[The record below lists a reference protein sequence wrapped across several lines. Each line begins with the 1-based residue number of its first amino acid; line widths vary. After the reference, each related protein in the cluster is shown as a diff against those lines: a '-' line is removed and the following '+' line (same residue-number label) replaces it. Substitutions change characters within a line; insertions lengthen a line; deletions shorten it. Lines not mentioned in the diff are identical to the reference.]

1 MTNTMKEKL
10 ANALSEAHYGVRMR
24 LSNLE
29 VALEQCKREEEN
41 LLDMEANHE
50 RLVKEW
56 EEAKSAAI
64 VAKENETSL
73 ANRKQNF
80 FTTIDTS
87 KKVSFKDM
95 EEEYQNLCKE
105 LTSATRK
112 ATRAEN
118 KASALGEEVERR
130 VQNMTLPASAKEV
143 LAKADS
149 VKEEPKEEVKSTSVP
164 TPIAKKE
171 YPTKMKMKTNKVFTK
186 EDGTKLVFFKK
197 YDGSMVKYDATIR
210 GAASILLPE
219 KEYNVEG
226 HWSSDRWTFYVDRVF
241 DNGNQVVPVVVSVP
255 AAEELNKETRG
266 TYNTMA
272 EAFAKANAKKMA

>member
-1 MTNTMKEKL
+1 M
-10 ANALSEAHYGVRMR
+10 ANENIMNAISEAKYNIMLRK
-24 LSNLE
+24 SELE
-29 VALEQCKREEEN
+29 VAMEQLKKEEEN

-112 ATRAEN
+112 ATKAEN
-118 KASALGEEVERR
+118 KASALGEELTQLE
-130 VQNMTLPASAKEV
+130 AKI
-143 LAKADS
+143 LAL
-149 VKEEPKEEVKSTSVP
+149 VPTKEEPKEEVETNPISTSA
-164 TPIAKKE
+164 TPAVKKA
-171 YPTKMKMKTNKVFTK
+171 YPTRMKLKTNKVFTK

-197 YDGSMVKYDATIR
+197 YDGSLVKYDAAIR
-210 GAASILLPE
+210 DAALVLLPE
-219 KEYNVEG
+219 KEYDVEG
-226 HWSSDRWTFYVDRVF
+226 HWSSDKWTFYVDKVC
-241 DNGNQVVPVVVSVP
+241 DNGNQVVPVITSIP
-255 AAEELNKETRG
+255 EATTETRG
-266 TYNTMA
+266 NYNTMA

>member
-1 MTNTMKEKL
+1 M
-10 ANALSEAHYGVRMR
+10 ANIKNESIMNAISEAKYNIMLRK
-24 LSNLE
+24 SELE
-29 VALEQCKREEEN
+29 VAMEQLRKEEDNILCMAEDHKRFEEE
-41 LLDMEANHE
+41 
-50 RLVKEW
+50 
-56 EEAKSAAI
+56 
-64 VAKENETSL
+64 
-73 ANRKQNF
+73 F
-80 FTTIDTS
+80 
-87 KKVSFKDM
+87 
-95 EEEYQNLCKE
+95 
-105 LTSATRK
+105 
-112 ATRAEN
+112 
-118 KASALGEEVERR
+118 
-130 VQNMTLPASAKEV
+130 ASAKEASIAADAEV
-143 LAKADS
+143 KRLEDAKELLGEDFTDELSKKLTAAKKAATRAMNKAS
-149 VKEEPKEEVKSTSVP
+149 KLGEELTQLEAKILTLVPTKEESKEEVKSTSIP

-210 GAASILLPE
+210 DAASILLPE

>member
-1 MTNTMKEKL
+1 M
-10 ANALSEAHYGVRMR
+10 ANIQNESIMNAISEAKYNIMLRK
-24 LSNLE
+24 SELE
-29 VALEQCKREEEN
+29 VAMEQLKKEEEN

-50 RLVKEW
+50 RLTKEW

-80 FTTIDTS
+80 FTNIDTS

-118 KASALGEEVERR
+118 KASALGEELLQLEAAILELV
-130 VQNMTLPASAKEV
+130 PA
-143 LAKADS
+143 
-149 VKEEPKEEVKSTSVP
+149 KEEPKEEAETNPVSTPAVKK
-164 TPIAKKE
+164 A
-171 YPTKMKMKTNKVFTK
+171 YPTRMKMKTNKVFTK

-226 HWSSDRWTFYVDRVF
+226 HWSSDRWTFYIDRVF
-241 DNGNQVVPVVVSVP
+241 DGNNQVMPVVTSIP
-255 AAEELNKETRG
+255 DADEANTETHG
-266 TYNTMA
+266 VYNAMA

>member
-10 ANALSEAHYGVRMR
+10 TNALSEAKYEIRMR
-24 LSNLE
+24 LSDIE
-29 VALEQCKREEEN
+29 VALEQCKKEEEEILN
-41 LLDMEANHE
+41 MEANHE
-50 RLVKEW
+50 RLVVEW
-56 EEAKSAAI
+56 EEAKSVAT

-73 ANRKQNF
+73 AEQKKNF
-80 FTTIDTS
+80 FVNVDTS

-118 KASALGEEVERR
+118 KTSALGEELLQLE
-130 VQNMTLPASAKEV
+130 AKILSLV
-143 LAKADS
+143 PT
-149 VKEEPKEEVKSTSVP
+149 KEEPKEEVKSTSVP
-164 TPIAKKE
+164 VSTPAVKKT

-197 YDGSMVKYDATIR
+197 YDGSFVKYDAAIR
-210 GAASILLPE
+210 DAASVLLPE
-219 KEYNVEG
+219 KEYDVEG
-226 HWSSDRWTFYVDRVF
+226 HWSSDKWTFYVDKVF
-241 DNGNQVVPVVVSVP
+241 DNGNQVMPVVASISKV
-255 AAEELNKETRG
+255 EEVTTETRG
-266 TYNTMA
+266 SYNAIA

>member
-10 ANALSEAHYGVRMR
+10 AYALSEARYEVRMR

-41 LLDMEANHE
+41 LLNMGTNHE

-64 VAKENETSL
+64 VAKENETAL
-73 ANRKQNF
+73 ANRKLNF
-80 FTTIDTS
+80 FTSIDTS

-118 KASALGEEVERR
+118 KASTLGEELLQLEAAILELV
-130 VQNMTLPASAKEV
+130 PA
-143 LAKADS
+143 
-149 VKEEPKEEVKSTSVP
+149 KEEPKEEAETNPVSTPAVKKV
-164 TPIAKKE
+164 
-171 YPTKMKMKTNKVFTK
+171 YPTRMKMKTNKVFTK

-197 YDGSMVKYDATIR
+197 YDGSFVKYDAAIR
-210 GAASILLPE
+210 DAASVLLPE
-219 KEYNVEG
+219 KEYDVEG
-226 HWSSDRWTFYVDRVF
+226 HWSSDKWTFYVDKVL
-241 DNGNQVVPVVVSVP
+241 DNGNQVMPVVASISKV
-255 AAEELNKETRG
+255 EEVTTETRG
-266 TYNTMA
+266 SYNAMA

>member
-1 MTNTMKEKL
+1 M
-10 ANALSEAHYGVRMR
+10 ANINKNENIMNAISEAKYNIMLRK
-24 LSNLE
+24 SELE
-29 VALEQCKREEEN
+29 VAMEQLKREEEN

-80 FTTIDTS
+80 FTSIDTS

-118 KASALGEEVERR
+118 KASTLGEELLQLE
-130 VQNMTLPASAKEV
+130 AAI
-143 LAKADS
+143 LAL
-149 VKEEPKEEVKSTSVP
+149 VPEKEEPKEEVKSSPASVS
-164 TPIAKKE
+164 TKA

-197 YDGSMVKYDATIR
+197 YDGSFVKYDAAIR
-210 GAASILLPE
+210 DAASVLLPE
-219 KEYNVEG
+219 KEYDVEG
-226 HWSSDRWTFYVDRVF
+226 HWSSDKWTFYVDKVF
-241 DNGNQVVPVVVSVP
+241 DNGNQVMPVIESIPKV
-255 AAEELNKETRG
+255 EEVTTETRG
-266 TYNTMA
+266 SYNAMA

>member
-1 MTNTMKEKL
+1 M
-10 ANALSEAHYGVRMR
+10 ANENIMNAISEAKYNIMLRK
-24 LSNLE
+24 SELE
-29 VALEQCKREEEN
+29 VAMEQLRKEEDN
-41 LLDMEANHE
+41 ILGMGTNHE

-73 ANRKQNF
+73 ANRKLNF
-80 FTTIDTS
+80 FTSIDTS

-118 KASALGEEVERR
+118 KASTLGEELLQLEAAILELV
-130 VQNMTLPASAKEV
+130 PA
-143 LAKADS
+143 
-149 VKEEPKEEVKSTSVP
+149 KEEPKEEAETNPVSTPAVKK
-164 TPIAKKE
+164 A
-171 YPTKMKMKTNKVFTK
+171 YPTRMKMKTNKVFTK

-197 YDGSMVKYDATIR
+197 YEGSLVRYDAAIR
-210 GAASILLPE
+210 DAASVLLPE
-219 KEYNVEG
+219 KEYDVEG
-226 HWSSDRWTFYVDRVF
+226 HWSSDKWTFYVDRVL
-241 DNGNQVVPVVVSVP
+241 DNGNQVMPVVTSIP
-255 AAEELNKETRG
+255 EANAETRG
-266 TYNTMA
+266 SYNTMA